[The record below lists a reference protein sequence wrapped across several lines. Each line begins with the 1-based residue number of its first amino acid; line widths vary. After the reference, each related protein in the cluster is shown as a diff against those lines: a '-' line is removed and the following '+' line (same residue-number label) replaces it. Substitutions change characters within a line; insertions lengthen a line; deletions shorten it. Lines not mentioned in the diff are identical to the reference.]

1 MPMSR
6 LPRKFLTSW
15 INRSRLVGGQSANW
29 CSSLVDALAAKG
41 ISTKFSEWTESAQ
54 DRAGWFDLV
63 NSKDN

>member
-1 MPMSR
+1 MGS
-6 LPRKFLTSW
+6 LLA
-15 INRSRLVGGQSANW
+15 ANW